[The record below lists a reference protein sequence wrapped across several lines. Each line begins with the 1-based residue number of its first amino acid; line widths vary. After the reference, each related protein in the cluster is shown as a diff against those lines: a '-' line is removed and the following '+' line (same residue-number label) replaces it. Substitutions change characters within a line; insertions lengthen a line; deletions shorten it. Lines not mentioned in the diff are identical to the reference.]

1 MSAISLKGFEMNV
14 APQKYDFINLND
26 LQDLFKRFLNHSNQ
40 NTPKV
45 NSNQFNELYETN
57 KADTINITEADIKEY
72 NKRLA
77 IQKAEEIL
85 KDYSQ
90 NLIDGN
96 NKFYSD
102 ELSNGFSKNAY
113 FKNINATDDAAML
126 PVLKS
131 GYLEN
136 TKFKNL
142 NDYAFSN
149 TLKTNYGEVA
159 VFLDLYGDND
169 KLGIGRLENNSVL
182 FSFDSNNDGT
192 LDPKDILFDKLKV
205 RGYDKD
211 GNEKIANLSDVMP
224 RVDLRQFIST
234 NIINYNQI
242 AREELNN
249 KAIITNNPDLYVD
262 TKEIDHR
269 HSYYASDPNTLFA
282 AKNRYEKIDKNDVN
296 NFFKKYAKNDG
307 WVNLRSNNIF
317 GKDSSFKNFA
327 YLKIGFDDTARLS
340 EFNPIVEPS
349 KEHKKDENFSYI
361 KFQKDSFIKF
371 YNDYNAELDAYS
383 KMIENLS
390 DNLKK
395 IDENADAYISKLE
408 NTKSAKMIAME
419 NEFKQTTG
427 LDFSISNLKK
437 VKKAFT
443 TNEAT
448 AATAMQDSD
457 SVIAMKLNRDGTIRL
472 KFDSGRELDVNELYN
487 DTGKLNTPSELKT
500 STNLEAKEMNN
511 VQLNNLDFKD
521 IGVMQSGKIT
531 SLKDAGAIA
540 IINLSNKFESK
551 FLISLSSGKS
561 ITAREI
567 YNISYLENDL
577 KSKEKIDEKDKFYKK
592 IDVVA

>member
-1 MSAISLKGFEMNV
+1 MNV

-26 LQDLFKRFLNHSNQ
+26 LQNLSKRFLNHGDQ
-40 NTPKV
+40 NSLKV
-45 NSNQFNELYETN
+45 NLSQFNELYEAN
-57 KADTINITEADIKEY
+57 KTDTIYITEADIKEY
-72 NKRLA
+72 NKHLA

-85 KDYSQ
+85 KDYAQ
-90 NLIDGN
+90 NLINSN
-96 NKFYSD
+96 NKIYSD
-102 ELSNGFSKNAY
+102 EPSNGFSKNAY
-113 FKNINATDDAAML
+113 FKNINATDDATML

-142 NDYAFSN
+142 NDYAHSN
-149 TLKTNYGEVA
+149 TLKTNYGEVE
-159 VFLDLYGDND
+159 VFLDIYGDND
-169 KLGIGRLENNSVL
+169 ELGVGKLENNSAL

-192 LDPKDILFDKLKV
+192 LDQKDMLFDKLKV

-211 GNEKIANLSDVMP
+211 GNEKIANLSDVTA

-234 NIINYNQI
+234 NVINHNQI
-242 AREELNN
+242 AREELNH
-249 KAIITNNPDLYVD
+249 KAIITNSPDLYVD

-282 AKNRYEKIDKNDVN
+282 AENRYEKIGKNDIN
-296 NFFKKYAKNDG
+296 NFFKKYAQNDG
-307 WVNLRSNNIF
+307 WIDLRHNNVF

-327 YLKIGFDDTARLS
+327 YTKIGFDDTARLS

-349 KEHKKDENFSYI
+349 KEHKKDENFSYT
-361 KFQKDSFIKF
+361 KFQKDSFMKF
-371 YNDYNAELDAYS
+371 YNGYNAELDAHN

-390 DNLKK
+390 ANLKK
-395 IDENADAYISKLE
+395 FDDNANAYISKLE
-408 NTKSAKMIAME
+408 DTKSAKMIAME
-419 NEFKQTTG
+419 NEFKQATG

-448 AATAMQDSD
+448 AATALRDSD
-457 SVIAMKLNRDGTIRL
+457 SVIAMKLNQDGTIRL

-500 STNLEAKEMNN
+500 S
-511 VQLNNLDFKD
+511 VNLDAKKMDNAHLNSLNFND
-521 IGVMQSGKIT
+521 IGVMQNGKIT

-540 IINLSNKFESK
+540 IINLSNQFESK
-551 FLISLSSGKS
+551 FLISLNSGKS
-561 ITAREI
+561 ISAREI

-577 KSKEKIDEKDKFYKK
+577 KNKEKIDERDKFYKK
-592 IDVVA
+592 VDTRV

>member
-1 MSAISLKGFEMNV
+1 MNV
-14 APQKYDFINLND
+14 APQKYDFINLDD
-26 LQDLFKRFLNHSNQ
+26 LQNLSKRFLNHSDQ
-40 NTPKV
+40 NSSKV
-45 NSNQFNELYETN
+45 NLSQFNELYEAN
-57 KADTINITEADIKEY
+57 KTDTIHITEADIKEY
-72 NKRLA
+72 NKHLA
-77 IQKAEEIL
+77 IQKTEEIL
-85 KDYSQ
+85 KDYTQ
-90 NLIDGN
+90 NLIQSN
-96 NKFYSD
+96 NKIYSD

-131 GYLEN
+131 SYLEN

-142 NDYAFSN
+142 NDYAHSS
-149 TLKTNYGEVA
+149 TLKTNYGEVE
-159 VFLDLYGDND
+159 VFLDIYGDND
-169 KLGIGRLENNSVL
+169 ELGVGKLENNSAL

-192 LDPKDILFDKLKV
+192 LDQKDMLFDKLKV

-211 GNEKIANLSDVMP
+211 GNEKIANLSDVTA

-234 NIINYNQI
+234 NVINHNQI
-242 AREELNN
+242 AREELNH
-249 KAIITNNPDLYVD
+249 KAVITNSPDLYVD

-282 AKNRYEKIDKNDVN
+282 AENRYEKIGKNDIN
-296 NFFKKYAKNDG
+296 NFFKKYAQNDG
-307 WVNLRSNNIF
+307 WVDLRHNNIF

-327 YLKIGFDDTARLS
+327 YTKIGFDDTARLS

-349 KEHKKDENFSYI
+349 KEHKQDENFSYT
-361 KFQKDSFIKF
+361 KFQKDSFMKF
-371 YNDYNAELDAYS
+371 YSDYNAELDAHN

-390 DNLKK
+390 TNLKK
-395 IDENADAYISKLE
+395 FDENADAYISKLE
-408 NTKSAKMIAME
+408 DTKSTKMIAME
-419 NEFKQTTG
+419 NEFKQATG

-448 AATAMQDSD
+448 AATALRDSD
-457 SVIAMKLNRDGTIRL
+457 SVIAMKLNQDGTIRL

-500 STNLEAKEMNN
+500 SVNLDAKKMDNA
-511 VQLNNLDFKD
+511 QLNSLNFND

-551 FLISLSSGKS
+551 FLISLNSGKS
-561 ITAREI
+561 ISAREI

-577 KSKEKIDEKDKFYKK
+577 KNKEKIDERDKFYKK
-592 IDVVA
+592 VDTRV

>member
-1 MSAISLKGFEMNV
+1 MNV
-14 APQKYDFINLND
+14 ALQKYDFINLDD
-26 LQDLFKRFLNHSNQ
+26 LQNLSKRFSNHGDQ
-40 NTPKV
+40 NSPKV
-45 NSNQFNELYETN
+45 NLKQFNELYEAN
-57 KADTINITEADIKEY
+57 KTDTIYITEADIKEY
-72 NKRLA
+72 NKHLA

-90 NLIDGN
+90 NLINSN
-96 NKFYSD
+96 NKIYSD

-113 FKNINATDDAAML
+113 FKNINATDDATML

-142 NDYAFSN
+142 NDYAYSN
-149 TLKTNYGEVA
+149 TLKTNYGEVE
-159 VFLDLYGDND
+159 VFLDIYGDND
-169 KLGIGRLENNSVL
+169 ELGIGKLENNSAL

-192 LDPKDILFDKLKV
+192 LDQKDMLFDKLKV

-211 GNEKIANLSDVMP
+211 GNEKIANLSDVTT

-234 NIINYNQI
+234 NVINHNQI
-242 AREELNN
+242 AREELNH
-249 KAIITNNPDLYVD
+249 KAIITNSPDLYVD

-282 AKNRYEKIDKNDVN
+282 AENRHEKIGKNDIN
-296 NFFKKYAKNDG
+296 NFFKKYAQNDG
-307 WVNLRSNNIF
+307 WVDLRHNNIF

-327 YLKIGFDDTARLS
+327 YTKIGFDESARLS
-340 EFNPIVEPS
+340 EFNPIIEPS
-349 KEHKKDENFSYI
+349 KEHKKDENFSYT
-361 KFQKDSFIKF
+361 KFQKDSFMKF
-371 YNDYNAELDAYS
+371 YNDYNAELDAHN

-390 DNLKK
+390 ANLKK
-395 IDENADAYISKLE
+395 FDENADAYISKLE
-408 NTKSAKMIAME
+408 DTKSAKMIAME
-419 NEFKQTTG
+419 NEFKQATG

-443 TNEAT
+443 SNEAT
-448 AATAMQDSD
+448 AATALRDSD
-457 SVIAMKLNRDGTIRL
+457 SVIAMKLNQDGTIRL

-500 STNLEAKEMNN
+500 SVNLEAKKMDNA
-511 VQLNNLDFKD
+511 QLNSLNFND
-521 IGVMQSGKIT
+521 IGVMQNGNIT

-540 IINLSNKFESK
+540 IINLSNKFKSK
-551 FLISLSSGKS
+551 FLISLNSGKS
-561 ITAREI
+561 ISAREI

-577 KSKEKIDEKDKFYKK
+577 KNKEKIDERDKFYKK
-592 IDVVA
+592 VDTRV

>member
-1 MSAISLKGFEMNV
+1 MNV
-14 APQKYDFINLND
+14 APQKYNFINLDD
-26 LQDLFKRFLNHSNQ
+26 LQNLSKRFLNHGNQ
-40 NTPKV
+40 NSSKV
-45 NSNQFNELYETN
+45 NLSQFNELYEAN
-57 KADTINITEADIKEY
+57 KTDTIYITEADIKEY
-72 NKRLA
+72 NKHLA
-77 IQKAEEIL
+77 TQKAEEIL

-90 NLIDGN
+90 NLINSN
-96 NKFYSD
+96 NKIYSD
-102 ELSNGFSKNAY
+102 EFSNGFSKNAY

-142 NDYAFSN
+142 NDYAHSN
-149 TLKTNYGEVA
+149 TLKTNYGEVE
-159 VFLDLYGDND
+159 VFLDIYGDND
-169 KLGIGRLENNSVL
+169 ELGIGKLENNSAL

-192 LDPKDILFDKLKV
+192 LDQKDMLFDKLKV

-211 GNEKIANLSDVMP
+211 GNEKIANLSDVTA

-234 NIINYNQI
+234 NVINHNQI
-242 AREELNN
+242 TREELNH
-249 KAIITNNPDLYVD
+249 KAIITNSPDLYVD

-282 AKNRYEKIDKNDVN
+282 AENRYEKIGKNDIN
-296 NFFKKYAKNDG
+296 NFFKKYAQNDG
-307 WVNLRSNNIF
+307 WVDLRHNNIF

-327 YLKIGFDDTARLS
+327 YTKIGFDDSARLS
-340 EFNPIVEPS
+340 EFNPIIEPS
-349 KEHKKDENFSYI
+349 KDHKKDENFSYT
-361 KFQKDSFIKF
+361 KFQKDSFMKF
-371 YNDYNAELDAYS
+371 YNDYNAELDAHE
-383 KMIENLS
+383 KTIENLS
-390 DNLKK
+390 ANLKK
-395 IDENADAYISKLE
+395 FDENVDAYISKLE
-408 NTKSAKMIAME
+408 DTKSAKMIAME
-419 NEFKQTTG
+419 NEFKQATG

-448 AATAMQDSD
+448 AATALRDSD
-457 SVIAMKLNRDGTIRL
+457 SVIAMKLNQDGTIRL

-500 STNLEAKEMNN
+500 SVNLEAKKMDNA
-511 VQLNNLDFKD
+511 QLNGLNFND
-521 IGVMQSGKIT
+521 IAVMQNGKIT

-551 FLISLSSGKS
+551 FLISLNSGKS
-561 ITAREI
+561 ISAREI

-577 KSKEKIDEKDKFYKK
+577 KNKEKIDERDKFYKK
-592 IDVVA
+592 VDTRV